1 MTMSI
6 LDTIKEYKL
15 KEIEKDKKL
24 VSVSRI
30 EELAKAASPV
40 RNFYA
45 AIKHAQTDGYGLIA
59 EIKKASPS
67 KGLIREDFNPE
78 KLATAYEEG
87 GATCL
92 SVLTD
97 KPSFMGDKDFLT
109 NARKSTQLPALRK
122 DFMYDTYQVTEA
134 RALNADCILIIM
146 ASVSDQQAEELENA
160 AVSWNMDVLIEVH
173 NEIELERAMN
183 LKSPMIGVNNRDL
196 KTFETSLET
205 TKRLSKLLPSDRLI
219 VSESGLFNTEDLRS
233 MAELDVR
240 SFLIGESL
248 MRQPDVKTATQK
260 ILSNPLRP

>member
-1 MTMSI
+1 M
-6 LDTIKEYKL
+6 
-15 KEIEKDKKL
+15 
-24 VSVSRI
+24 
-30 EELAKAASPV
+30 
-40 RNFYA
+40 
-45 AIKHAQTDGYGLIA
+45 G
-59 EIKKASPS
+59 
-67 KGLIREDFNPE
+67 
-78 KLATAYEEG
+78 
-87 GATCL
+87 
-92 SVLTD
+92 D

-146 ASVSDQQAEELENA
+146 ASVSD
-160 AVSWNMDVLIEVH
+160 
-173 NEIELERAMN
+173 
-183 LKSPMIGVNNRDL
+183 
-196 KTFETSLET
+196 
-205 TKRLSKLLPSDRLI
+205 RLI

>member
-1 MTMSI
+1 M
-6 LDTIKEYKL
+6 
-15 KEIEKDKKL
+15 
-24 VSVSRI
+24 
-30 EELAKAASPV
+30 
-40 RNFYA
+40 
-45 AIKHAQTDGYGLIA
+45 
-59 EIKKASPS
+59 
-67 KGLIREDFNPE
+67 
-78 KLATAYEEG
+78 
-87 GATCL
+87 

-196 KTFETSLET
+196 K
-205 TKRLSKLLPSDRLI
+205 RLRLH
-219 VSESGLFNTEDLRS
+219 LK
-233 MAELDVR
+233 
-240 SFLIGESL
+240 
-248 MRQPDVKTATQK
+248 QQK
-260 ILSNPLRP
+260 DYPNFYPVID